1 MGNEG
6 SVPVSY
12 GTRLLNDVKV
22 EWKRSGKDCVY
33 SPRDG
38 HCAAS
43 VGSKLYVFGGV
54 AWNVTIGEVSEMN
67 EMLVY
72 DLESQTWSKPVTRGD
87 TPSSRSSATMCS
99 VGNTLFMFGGLS
111 RDSGWL
117 NDLYAFNTDSMQWKA
132 IEAKGTY
139 PSPRDKLGSVAMGT
153 KMLIFGGF
161 GPKEDDEMAGPGE
174 AEFTWFND
182 IFAFDT
188 ENLTWK
194 KFMVTTVGSPTPR
207 AAHCMCAVGFKV
219 VIFGGKD
226 SIARRHDTH
235 ILNTEN
241 MKWETV
247 KTSGRQPSPRSFHSC
262 AAVGNRMVVFGGRG
276 LANQHFNDLHIFD
289 VAMLSASA
297 DFSEAM
303 KDVYEPDWSGR
314 DVVFKL
320 LDQLHVYYAD
330 LQEKLQDEVLGPL
343 TAYQSQFPDIKAR
356 INKHG
361 RKLVDYDRYRHN
373 YEAMRAKGKG
383 VDQKKLNQCQEEF
396 SEAKS
401 VYTKLHAELY
411 EELPALYDS
420 RIAFYVSSF
429 QSIFTAEA
437 IFHREAGKIKTQ
449 MNDLMDGLVDELSS
463 GTHTS
468 RRPFQLSSISPISD
482 SDESE
487 HLSNPGEV
495 AEPLNTESAVCND
508 EEPRDENIEAPAFQG
523 VEEDEGPADVQINIF
538 VITCPYI
545 RHNLLPRPKKVYGDV
560 SSSLCQVLG
569 LETLDPATN
578 AEIPGV
584 LYKVR
589 ATHKYNAEDDDELS
603 FEKDDIIHVI
613 AFDDPD
619 EEQDEG
625 WLLGILDSTRIKG
638 VFPANFTKVIS

>member
-1 MGNEG
+1 MHFHLHLIRLMENTTFVHRLRFGTISREMSPRPKG

-72 DLESQTWSKPVTRGD
+72 DL
-87 TPSSRSSATMCS
+87 
-99 VGNTLFMFGGLS
+99 
-111 RDSGWL
+111 
-117 NDLYAFNTDSMQWKA
+117 DSMQWKA

-289 VAMLSASA
+289 VDKQEWLQPSVSGALPAPRGVHTMSALCGNLVVFGGSSEFDESTMQCQQYHNDTFLLSA
-297 DFSEAM
+297 D
-303 KDVYEPDWSGR
+303 
-314 DVVFKL
+314 KL
-320 LDQLHVYYAD
+320 LSGAS
-330 LQEKLQDEVLGPL
+330 LGPDPNDKPKEVVPMA
-343 TAYQSQFPDIKAR
+343 TPVNPEPAIDTIDE
-356 INKHG
+356 N
-361 RKLVDYDRYRHN
+361 
-373 YEAMRAKGKG
+373 
-383 VDQKKLNQCQEEF
+383 EE
-396 SEAKS
+396 EWED
-401 VYTKLHAELY
+401 T
-411 EELPALYDS
+411 EED
-420 RIAFYVSSF
+420 
-429 QSIFTAEA
+429 
-437 IFHREAGKIKTQ
+437 
-449 MNDLMDGLVDELSS
+449 DSS
-463 GTHTS
+463 G
-468 RRPFQLSSISPISD
+468 Q
-482 SDESE
+482 E
-487 HLSNPGEV
+487 H
-495 AEPLNTESAVCND
+495 
-508 EEPRDENIEAPAFQG
+508 
-523 VEEDEGPADVQINIF
+523 
-538 VITCPYI
+538 
-545 RHNLLPRPKKVYGDV
+545 
-560 SSSLCQVLG
+560 
-569 LETLDPATN
+569 
-578 AEIPGV
+578 
-584 LYKVR
+584 
-589 ATHKYNAEDDDELS
+589 
-603 FEKDDIIHVI
+603 
-613 AFDDPD
+613 
-619 EEQDEG
+619 
-625 WLLGILDSTRIKG
+625 
-638 VFPANFTKVIS
+638 

>member
-289 VAMLSASA
+289 VDKQEWLQPSVSGALPAPRGVHTMSALCGNLVVFGGSSEFDESTMQCQQYHNDTFLLSA
-297 DFSEAM
+297 D
-303 KDVYEPDWSGR
+303 
-314 DVVFKL
+314 KL
-320 LDQLHVYYAD
+320 LSGAS
-330 LQEKLQDEVLGPL
+330 LGPDPNDKPKEVVPMA
-343 TAYQSQFPDIKAR
+343 TPVNPEPAIDTIDE
-356 INKHG
+356 N
-361 RKLVDYDRYRHN
+361 
-373 YEAMRAKGKG
+373 
-383 VDQKKLNQCQEEF
+383 EE
-396 SEAKS
+396 EWED
-401 VYTKLHAELY
+401 T
-411 EELPALYDS
+411 EED
-420 RIAFYVSSF
+420 
-429 QSIFTAEA
+429 
-437 IFHREAGKIKTQ
+437 
-449 MNDLMDGLVDELSS
+449 DSS
-463 GTHTS
+463 G
-468 RRPFQLSSISPISD
+468 Q
-482 SDESE
+482 E
-487 HLSNPGEV
+487 H
-495 AEPLNTESAVCND
+495 
-508 EEPRDENIEAPAFQG
+508 
-523 VEEDEGPADVQINIF
+523 
-538 VITCPYI
+538 
-545 RHNLLPRPKKVYGDV
+545 
-560 SSSLCQVLG
+560 
-569 LETLDPATN
+569 
-578 AEIPGV
+578 
-584 LYKVR
+584 
-589 ATHKYNAEDDDELS
+589 
-603 FEKDDIIHVI
+603 
-613 AFDDPD
+613 
-619 EEQDEG
+619 
-625 WLLGILDSTRIKG
+625 
-638 VFPANFTKVIS
+638 